1 MTKIIKNKTDQD
13 MHSHKE
19 TLAFLSTYL
28 KKGYALEAKTRLKR
42 KRINMSTSMIR
53 NIKSGENINWKV
65 LEVLAEMA
73 LENKKAKEKVEH
85 LVSNN

>member
-1 MTKIIKNKTDQD
+1 MTKITKNKTDKN

-19 TLAFLSTYL
+19 TLEFLSAYL
-28 KKGYALEAKTRLKR
+28 KKGYAVEAQARLK
-42 KRINMSTSMIR
+42 KKSIPISTTMIR
-53 NIKSGENINWKV
+53 NIKSGDSIDWKV

-73 LENKKAKEKVEH
+73 LEIKKAKEKVEH

>member
-1 MTKIIKNKTDQD
+1 

-28 KKGYALEAKTRLKR
+28 KKGYALEAKARLK
-42 KRINMSTSMIR
+42 KKGIPISTTMIR
-53 NIKSGENINWKV
+53 NIKSGDSINWKV

-73 LENKKAKEKVEH
+73 LEIKKAKEKVEH